1 MRSPHHDLEWTQP
14 EGHFCD
20 FEFDA
25 EGGMNPKFSSFLA
38 QSEPLDYFGLFL
50 SEPIISKMVEET
62 NLYATQVVMSGDAQ
76 PQSRIHDWVP
86 TDNQEMKNFIAILGW
101 MEFPESFEVAL
112 SRRFPN
118 LLAQSNSDAEDD
130 PTPQSETNGSAN
142 VPRGEESVEHILE
155 GITWGES
162 SGTLPKFVYSAN
174 TGVSDAA
181 IHALHGKPPEDYYMY
196 FVSEEILQLIVD
208 ETNKY
213 GYNKLVNTSGG
224 DKPSARMSKW
234 DNITVQTLKVF
245 LGMLMW
251 QGLMKLPHVRDYW
264 STNRLFSNEVSKE
277 MSRNKFE
284 LIMCMLHFGDNDTQE
299 GDLLYKIQHLLEKL
313 IHVFQNTLTPAEDF
327 CVDESNI
334 PWRGRLSFRQ
344 YIPNKKHKYGIKLF
358 KLCVQGGYT
367 WNLKVYTGRDE
378 TRVGKRDVMV
388 LSTEHNDDMVEIARR
403 GGTIVWPFEAR
414 VLT

>member
-1 MRSPHHDLEWTQP
+1 M
-14 EGHFCD
+14 
-20 FEFDA
+20 
-25 EGGMNPKFSSFLA
+25 
-38 QSEPLDYFGLFL
+38 
-50 SEPIISKMVEET
+50 
-62 NLYATQVVMSGDAQ
+62 
-76 PQSRIHDWVP
+76 
-86 TDNQEMKNFIAILGW
+86 
-101 MEFPESFEVAL
+101 